1 MMSHLRNAVRNY
13 VEDHAD
19 ASGIARTPIRGLSM
33 IRATKRGGIA
43 RSLPRPLVCLVV
55 QGAKHVTLG
64 SKEAT
69 CRAGDSLLMSDGT
82 PTVSQVVSASSS
94 VPYFALALELD
105 RALTAD
111 LTAEIAERRSNSG
124 ASAAQSRRADAEVQ
138 EQALRLVRL
147 LEHPDAVPLLSPQA
161 IREMHYWL
169 LVGQHGHAIQ
179 SLDRFDSNS
188 NKISR
193 VIALL
198 RAEFAHPV
206 SIERLAAVASM
217 SPSALHRH
225 FKAVTS
231 LTPMQF
237 QKQLRLREARRIMMS
252 EAASAS
258 TAAFSVGYES
268 VSQFTREYRR
278 AFGLPPAR
286 DVGAAKEFAKPRGS

>member
-13 VEDHAD
+13 AEDYAD
-19 ASGIARTPIRGLSM
+19 PSGIARTPIRGLSM
-33 IRATKRGGIA
+33 IKAMTRGGIA

-55 QGAKHVTLG
+55 QGAKQVTSSTKG
-64 SKEAT
+64 AT
-69 CRAGDSLLMSDGT
+69 CKAGDSLLMSNDM
-82 PTVSQVVSASSS
+82 PTVSRVISASAS
-94 VPYFALALELD
+94 VPYFAIALELD
-105 RALTAD
+105 RALTAE
-111 LTAEIAERRSNSG
+111 LSAEIAERQSNGGS
-124 ASAAQSRRADAEVQ
+124 SVAQSRRADAEVQ

-169 LVGQHGHAIQ
+169 LVGQHGHAIR
-179 SLDRFDSNS
+179 SLDHLDTNS
-188 NKISR
+188 NKIAR
-193 VIALL
+193 AIALL
-198 RAEFAHPV
+198 RAEFTHPV
-206 SIERLAAVASM
+206 SVERLAAVAGM

-225 FKAVTS
+225 FKAATS

-286 DVGAAKEFAKPRGS
+286 DVGVAKARSSLA